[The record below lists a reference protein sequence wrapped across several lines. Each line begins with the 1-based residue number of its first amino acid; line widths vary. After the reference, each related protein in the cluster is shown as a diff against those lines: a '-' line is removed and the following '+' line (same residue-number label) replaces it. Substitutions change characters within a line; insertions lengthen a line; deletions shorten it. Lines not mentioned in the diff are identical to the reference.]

1 MTRCVSWSGRC
12 LREDVLGTI
21 IYFRFVS
28 GFTLE
33 EKIVQF
39 VIWKLTEVNNE
50 IVANQDLLT
59 SGISFYEK
67 RYPTLFKFLYD

>member
-1 MTRCVSWSGRC
+1 M
-12 LREDVLGTI
+12 LGTI